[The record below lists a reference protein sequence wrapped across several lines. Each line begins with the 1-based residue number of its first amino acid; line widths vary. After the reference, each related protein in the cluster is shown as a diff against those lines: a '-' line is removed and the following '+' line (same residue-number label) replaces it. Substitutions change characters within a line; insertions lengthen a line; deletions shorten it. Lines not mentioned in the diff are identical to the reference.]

1 MVLDFKKIDFFK
13 SNGWLK
19 VDSFLTEKEVNM
31 ITKKIN
37 LFLKKKSKN
46 YNGRDINYTGDNSK
60 ISQINSFHKLH
71 DLTAIKKFSEQK
83 KITNFTKKLLESK
96 KIALKASEYF
106 AKPKKTGLPV
116 PIHQDNYYWNIIGGK
131 ALTVWIALSKSQ
143 KKNGGVYYFEKSHKK
158 GVLKH
163 VPSFAKGSSQ
173 KIKNQKMLIKKY
185 KKVLPQ
191 LNKGDALFHH
201 CEIAHGSSANKSQ
214 TSRIGLTFQFK
225 DKDSKY
231 DKKLIKK
238 YEKKLLYQVKQRNK
252 N

>member
-1 MVLDFKKIDFFK
+1 M
-13 SNGWLK
+13 
-19 VDSFLTEKEVNM
+19 
-31 ITKKIN
+31 
-37 LFLKKKSKN
+37 
-46 YNGRDINYTGDNSK
+46 
-60 ISQINSFHKLH
+60 
-71 DLTAIKKFSEQK
+71 
-83 KITNFTKKLLESK
+83 
-96 KIALKASEYF
+96 
-106 AKPKKTGLPV
+106 KPKKTGKSSPV
-116 PIHQDNYYWNIIGGK
+116 HQDNFYWNIKDNK
-131 ALTVWIALSKSQ
+131 ALNVWIACTNSS
-143 KKNGGVYYFEKSHKK
+143 KKNGGVFYFEKSHKK

-185 KKVLPQ
+185 KRVLPQ

-201 CEIAHGSSANKSQ
+201 CEIAHGSSANKSL

-238 YEKKLLYQVKQRNK
+238 YEKKLLYQVKQRNE